1 MKYTSVWKGGLG
13 KREKRK
19 YNGGGKH
26 VQSTLYAC
34 IESSQL
40 NPIILLMYA
49 NSNIKQFKKKNE
61 DKEKAASTGHN

>member
-1 MKYTSVWKGGLG
+1 M
-13 KREKRK
+13 
-19 YNGGGKH
+19 
-26 VQSTLYAC
+26 
-34 IESSQL
+34 ESSQL